1 MGTMARTNCTL
12 IANNFAFNDILPR
25 IFVFNMD
32 SLGAL
37 RGDSCIEPSPGQC
50 ILT

>member
-1 MGTMARTNCTL
+1 MGTMERTNYTL
-12 IANNFAFNDILPR
+12 IANNSAFSDILPR
-25 IFVFNMD
+25 IFVFNMG

-37 RGDSCIEPSPGQC
+37 RGDGCIEPSPGQC